1 MKKIVYGHDSNTAW
15 SHGDGANNS
24 LGFALSQLGL
34 ETARQFSLVVGEF
47 GLEPRHFAVLFA
59 LSRGDEQSQQTVG
72 EKLSIPAS
80 SMVAIIDHLE
90 SGELVERRPHA
101 SDRRTR
107 SLHLTKKG
115 HNVLAKSLD
124 RAALQEAK
132 INQGISPSERSTLLL
147 LLRKISDNLGVPPA
161 ALPDRG
167 SGERPEA

>member
-1 MKKIVYGHDSNTAW
+1 VKKNESGHDSNTAW
-15 SHGDGANNS
+15 SHGDGVNNS
-24 LGFALSQLGL
+24 LGFSLSQLGL
-34 ETARQFSLVVGEF
+34 ETSRQFSLVVGEF

-59 LSRGDEQSQQTVG
+59 LSRGAEQSQQSVG
-72 EKLSIPAS
+72 ERLSIPAS

-90 SGELVERRPHA
+90 SSGFVERRPHV

-107 SLHLTKKG
+107 SLHLTNTG
-115 HNVLAKSLD
+115 HDVLAKSLE

-132 INQGISPSERSTLLL
+132 INHGISPSERSTLLL